1 MWANILLK
9 LGAIDGVMPSLT
21 IFEAAMTARH
31 FIPFLSPL
39 AQVEIPSEMNDPFG
53 TYIPEIAQL
62 ASAEL
67 QFFIGNNQQYWLHN
81 FGTDSEHQVAAKG
94 KMFGVLVVRAENG
107 DLGYLATFS
116 GKILDEPHPSHFV
129 PSLFDVTTND
139 SFITKGMLELNAISE
154 TMKSATSIDE
164 YDQLKAQRKNRSYEL
179 QHQLFASYVFL
190 NAKGE
195 SKSLVKIFSDYEGKI
210 PPAGAGECSAP
221 KLLHYAY
228 EHQLTPI
235 AIAEFWWG
243 KSNKSETRKHLH
255 FYPACVDKCVPILG
269 FMV

>member
-1 MWANILLK
+1 MKA
-9 LGAIDGVMPSLT
+9 SC
-21 IFEAAMTARH
+21 
-31 FIPFLSPL
+31 FIPFISSLEKVDIS
-39 AQVEIPSEMNDPFG
+39 SEMNDPFE
-53 TYIPEIAQL
+53 TTIPKIAQL

-67 QFFIGNNQQYWLHN
+67 QVFLVENQHLWLHN
-81 FGTDSEHQVAAKG
+81 FGTDMDNQVAAKG

-116 GKILDEPHPSHFV
+116 GKILDEPHPTHFV

-139 SFITKGMLELNAISE
+139 SFITKGMLELKGISE
-154 TMKSATSIDE
+154 TMKNASSNE
-164 YDQLKAQRKNRSYEL
+164 EFERLKEQRKNRSFEL

-190 NAKGE
+190 NSKGE
-195 SKSLVKIFSDYEGKI
+195 SKSLVKIFAEYEDKI
-210 PPAGAGECSAP
+210 PPAGAGECAAP

-228 EHQLTPI
+228 KHELTPI

-243 KSNKSETRKHLH
+243 KSNKSKTRKHLH